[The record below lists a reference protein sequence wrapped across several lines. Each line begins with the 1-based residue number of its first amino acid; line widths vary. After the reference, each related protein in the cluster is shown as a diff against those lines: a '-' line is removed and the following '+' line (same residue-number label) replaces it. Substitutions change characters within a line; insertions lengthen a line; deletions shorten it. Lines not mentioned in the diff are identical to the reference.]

1 METSVA
7 QWLPADLKK
16 CVQSFVAYYRG
27 FTQLIYVGSI
37 GGKTQVSFSIVSAVQ
52 PARPALTAFYT
63 TAHKLLISWSVSHE
77 VKKSIATC
85 EKNRVRYIGNVMDS
99 V

>member
-16 CVQSFVAYYRG
+16 CVQSFVALYRG

-37 GGKTQVSFSIVSAVQ
+37 SNTKVSFSIVLAVQ
-52 PARPALTAFYT
+52 PAKPALTAFYT

-77 VKKSIATC
+77 VEKFIATC